1 MRRIIM
7 LAATC
12 AGLGYLQSAAAEQL
26 RCGDV
31 LISPGDEA
39 TYVLEN
45 CFGLQSGAHFTGYH
59 INLPQVQR
67 WRVIRESGQFRAVV
81 VIGADGR
88 VEDIQFDR
96 RREED

>member
-1 MRRIIM
+1 MRRIITM
-7 LAATC
+7 AAAC
-12 AGLGYLQSAAAEQL
+12 AGLGGMQSAAADYL
-26 RCGDV
+26 RCGDA
-31 LISPGDEA
+31 LIEPGDPA

-45 CFGLQSGAHFTGYH
+45 CFGLQSGAHFTGYQ
-59 INLPQVQR
+59 INLPQLQR

-96 RREED
+96 RREEE